1 MEMVMM
7 NRYIPPITRRVLA
20 AVALLVVGIV
30 TNAWH
35 KNIASQL
42 VVSITAI
49 ALAFWLGGELPKG
62 KKLRD
67 DDSQP

>member
-1 MEMVMM
+1 MGENM

-20 AVALLVVGIV
+20 AVALLVVGV
-30 TNAWH
+30 ATNVWH

-49 ALAFWLGGELPKG
+49 ALAFWLGSELAKG
-62 KKLRD
+62 GKADTK
-67 DDSQP
+67 P